1 MITSPTPT
9 QQPPDQPGSEP
20 EQRDYAPRKRTGQKP
35 AALFFKAILRPI
47 FKGIYYLLSGIR
59 NHKLI
64 ALLIVVL
71 LIASATTVDFVE
83 TGQWPFGIAND
94 QFNFHI
100 HGTNGGGD
108 QVKDWLY
115 SLRDGDVVALGT
127 LDRFMSQQPDA
138 QGLVNQ
144 YSQAK
149 TNLTWKNISVVGV
162 QQESDGT
169 VDSFV
174 EVDLSA
180 TGPGGPVSAYLIFHF
195 VSETGQTGGSLLLNV
210 EVSPSRGSA
219 TP

>member
-20 EQRDYAPRKRTGQKP
+20 DQRRYTPRKRAGEKP
-35 AALFFKAILRPI
+35 AALFFKAIFRPI
-47 FKGIYYLLSGIR
+47 FKGIYYLLSAIR

-64 ALLIVVL
+64 SLLILVL
-71 LIASATTVDFVE
+71 IIGSATAVDFVE

-108 QVKDWLY
+108 QVRNWLY
-115 SLRDGDVVALGT
+115 ALRSGDVVAMTT

-149 TNLTWKNISVVGV
+149 TNLTWKNITVIGV
-162 QQESDGT
+162 QQESDTT

-180 TGPGGPVSAYLIFHF
+180 TGPGGAVSSYLLIHF
-195 VSETGQTGGSLLLNV
+195 VTVTAQSGGSFLFAIDVL
-210 EVSPSRGSA
+210 PSRGSA
-219 TP
+219 SP

>member
-9 QQPPDQPGSEP
+9 QQPPERPGSES
-20 EQRDYAPRKRTGQKP
+20 DSHTPRKRPGQAP
-35 AALFFKAILRPI
+35 AALFFKSIFRPI
-47 FKGIYYLLSGIR
+47 FKGIYYLLHGMRS
-59 NHKLI
+59 HKFI
-64 ALLIVVL
+64 TLLIVVL
-71 LIASATTVDFVE
+71 LIGTATAVDFTE
-83 TGQWPFGIAND
+83 TGQWPLGIAND

-108 QVKDWLY
+108 QVKNWLY
-115 SLRDGDVVALGT
+115 GLRDGDVVALTT
-127 LDRFMSQQPDA
+127 LDQFMSQQPDA

-149 TNLTWKNISVVGV
+149 TNLTWKNITVAGV
-162 QQESDGT
+162 QQESDTT

-195 VSETGQTGGSLLLNV
+195 VTATSSTGGSFLLAV
-210 EVSPSRGSA
+210 DVIPSRGSE